1 MIAVTGATGKLGRLV
16 IASLLQRIPAN
27 EIVAAVRNPGK
38 ASELAAQ
45 GVTIREADY
54 TRPATLEAAFAGI
67 DKLLLI
73 SSSEI
78 GQRVQHHR
86 NVIDAAR
93 RAGVKLFVY
102 TSLLHADTSQIN
114 LAEEHRQTEAAIRA
128 SGLPYVI
135 LRNGWYTENYE
146 DTVRSA
152 VQNGVLVGSAGD
164 GRISSASRADYAEAA
179 AVVLT
184 TEGHE
189 GKVYELA
196 GDEAWTMDDLA
207 REISRQVGR
216 VIPYRNVDPEEYAS
230 LLIRSGI
237 PEAYARMIAGWDV
250 AIAAGSLF
258 DDGRQLSALIQRP
271 TTPMARTVEAW
282 LKQNR

>member
-38 ASELAAQ
+38 AAELAAQ

-184 TEGHE
+184 SEGHE

-216 VIPYRNVDPEEYAS
+216 DIPYRNVDPGEYAS
-230 LLIRSGI
+230 LLTRSGI
-237 PEAYARMIAGWDV
+237 PEAYARMIADWDV

>member
-38 ASELAAQ
+38 AAELAAQ

-114 LAEEHRQTEAAIRA
+114 LAEEHRQTEAAILA

-184 TEGHE
+184 SEGHE

-216 VIPYRNVDPEEYAS
+216 DIPYRNVDPGEYAS

-237 PEAYARMIAGWDV
+237 PEAYARMIADWDV

>member
-16 IASLLQRIPAN
+16 IAFLLQRIPAN
-27 EIVAAVRNPGK
+27 EIVAAVRNPDK
-38 ASELAAQ
+38 AADLAAQ
-45 GVTIREADY
+45 GVVVREADY
-54 TRPATLEAAFAGI
+54 TRPETLERAFSGI

-93 RAGVKLFVY
+93 RAGVKLLVY

-114 LAEEHRQTEAAIRA
+114 LAEEHRRTEADIQA
-128 SGLPYVI
+128 SGLAYVL

-146 DTVRSA
+146 DTVRAA
-152 VQNGVLVGSAGD
+152 VQYGALVGSAGD
-164 GRISSASRADYAEAA
+164 GRIASAGRADYAEAA

-184 TEGHE
+184 TEGHD
-189 GKVYELA
+189 GKIYELA

-207 REISRQVGR
+207 REISRQVGKE
-216 VIPYRNVDPEEYAS
+216 IPYQNMEAEEYAA
-230 LLIRSGI
+230 LLARSGI
-237 PEAYARMIAGWDV
+237 PEAYAKMIAGWDV

-258 DDGRQLSALIQRP
+258 DDGRKLSALIRRP

-282 LKQNR
+282 LKN